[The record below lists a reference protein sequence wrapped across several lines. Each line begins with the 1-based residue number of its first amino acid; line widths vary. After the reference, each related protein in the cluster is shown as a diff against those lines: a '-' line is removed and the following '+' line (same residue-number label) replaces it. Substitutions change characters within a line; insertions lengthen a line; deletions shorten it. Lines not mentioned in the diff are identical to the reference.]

1 MLSHAR
7 AHAHAHAYTHNQT
20 HTHSR
25 HCGTTFDCRRWCR
38 NANTIIVTIFI
49 IITIIIINNNYN
61 YSATP
66 MVTHLAAASRQLRR
80 QEPAADYDGVAAVL
94 TRSARWPSPSTLP
107 AQPAHAS
114 TGRRPGR
121 IGGSDGSGVRG
132 PPPSF
137 SCRPEGS
144 TAGYLA
150 SPGAEPALARRRH
163 HRPLFPRSC
172 QFRRPRP
179 PCIRV
184 CAGGDARP
192 PSHPC
197 PRPLRRDT
205 QLSAVG
211 GGGVGGRSAS
221 QWPCYCR
228 RTGSG
233 LPAMA
238 FAS

>member
-1 MLSHAR
+1 MLPPAGAR
-7 AHAHAHAYTHNQT
+7 RRLRRRRGGPHP
-20 HTHSR
+20 R
-25 HCGTTFDCRRWCR
+25 RRW
-38 NANTIIVTIFI
+38 
-49 IITIIIINNNYN
+49 
-61 YSATP
+61 
-66 MVTHLAAASRQLRR
+66 RQLAGTGRR
-80 QEPAADYDGVAAVL
+80 RRPMPRL
-94 TRSARWPSPSTLP
+94 AR
-107 AQPAHAS
+107 
-114 TGRRPGR
+114 RRPGR
-121 IGGSDGSGVRG
+121 IRGSDGSGVRG
-132 PPPSF
+132 PPPSLP
-137 SCRPEGS
+137 CRPDGS
-144 TAGYLA
+144 TAAYLA

-197 PRPLRRDT
+197 PRPLLRDT

-233 LPAMA
+233 LPAIA
-238 FAS
+238 FASSAASPPAANPHEVLFGNRSSPRRRAQSLARATRLHNSEPA